1 MIKLTGKRG
10 TTTVYSN
17 GDERIVVKFAWL
29 PTQIQNQWGDW
40 RIKWLEFLKI
50 RQQFWD
56 GVWYNGH
63 FIE

>member
-1 MIKLTGKRG
+1 MQ
-10 TTTVYSN
+10 N
-17 GDERIVVKFAWL
+17 GDERIVIRFAWL
-29 PTQIQNQWGDW
+29 PIHLQNQWGGW